1 LIARSETKYDDRGRV
16 YQTVRYGVNPATG
29 TVGQSLADNTWYDA
43 SGNVI
48 KQQPAGARL
57 FTKQVYDGLGRKTK
71 TYVGY
76 DLSESSYAD
85 AGTVAGDT
93 IIEQTE
99 VTYDAA
105 SNVIQNTVKQRYHNA
120 TGTGELTGLTVMPGM
135 VKLLEES
142 WIDQLFRSLR
152 VPPNPMVEVTPN
164 NRQTIKD
171 SIDRITLGGDTC
183 ISCAISS
190 ALTELGQSVGL
201 ADRMIVLSDGEPTAG
216 VRDEAG
222 FFPVAKSA
230 RDASVGITT
239 IGVGT
244 SYNHKIMGAIA
255 LGSGG
260 NHYFIEDPSSLEN
273 AFLAEADKLKGT
285 IAVGATATI
294 TLAEGVTLERVYDR
308 SFEREVNN
316 AKKLKVQLGN
326 FSVGDTRT
334 VLLELNV
341 PTESAGVVPVAEVHL
356 TYDDRVAGKPGT
368 CDGKLSVAVKDDAA
382 APAELDAQVAT
393 RVARSQ
399 TAATLSQVNE
409 LIEQGRLEEAEAKI
423 QVQQQALAA
432 AAEKAKQA
440 APAGKSDKLADDYAG
455 QASTLTNAREGL
467 DPKKGGAK
475 PRAVRKNV
483 EMMNPYM
490 L

>member
-1 LIARSETKYDDRGRV
+1 MKLA
-16 YQTVRYGVNPATG
+16 
-29 TVGQSLADNTWYDA
+29 SLALYSILGVSAAA
-43 SGNVI
+43 SAGYMLAPQPSAKTPDVVRDSSGPTVAVNV
-48 KQQPAGARL
+48 PVAPEATTTFTAGTTLQVEARL
-57 FTKQVYDGLGRKTK
+57 GNPFLAKGSSSKTFLLLDVHPGQ
-71 TYVGY
+71 T
-76 DLSESSYAD
+76 
-85 AGTVAGDT
+85 AGNARPVEGHLAIVIDRSGSMKGDRLPKALN
-93 IIEQTE
+93 
-99 VTYDAA
+99 AA
-105 SNVIQNTVKQRYHNA
+105 KSAVDKLNPGDRVSVISFDTAPR
-120 TGTGELTGLTVMPGM
+120 
-135 VKLLEES
+135 
-142 WIDQLFRSLR
+142 ID
-152 VPPNPMVEVTPN
+152 VPMVEVTEN
-164 NRQTIKD
+164 NRQIIKA

-285 IAVGATATI
+285 VAVGATATI

>member
-1 LIARSETKYDDRGRV
+1 MKLA
-16 YQTVRYGVNPATG
+16 
-29 TVGQSLADNTWYDA
+29 SLALYSILGVSAAASAGYMLAPQPKAKGPDVVQDA
-43 SGNVI
+43 PTTTVAVNLPVAPESTTS
-48 KQQPAGARL
+48 
-57 FTKQVYDGLGRKTK
+57 FT
-71 TYVGY
+71 
-76 DLSESSYAD
+76 
-85 AGTVAGDT
+85 AGTTLQVEGRLGNPFLAKGSSSKTFLLLDVHPGQTAGTARPVEGHLAIVIDRSGSMKGDRLPKALSAAKSAVDKLNPGDRVSVISFDT
-93 IIEQTE
+93 T
-99 VTYDAA
+99 
-105 SNVIQNTVKQRYHNA
+105 
-120 TGTGELTGLTVMPGM
+120 P
-135 VKLLEES
+135 
-142 WIDQLFRSLR
+142 R
-152 VPPNPMVEVTPN
+152 VDVPMVEVIPN

-171 SIDRITLGGDTC
+171 LIDRIALGGDTC
-183 ISCAISS
+183 ISCAISA
-190 ALTELGQSVGL
+190 ALTELGQSSGF

-273 AFLAEADKLKGT
+273 AFLAEASKLKAT

-294 TLAEGVTLERVYDR
+294 TLAEGVSLERVYDR
-308 SFEREVNN
+308 SFEREGNRI
-316 AKKLKVQLGN
+316 KVQLGN
-326 FSVGDTRT
+326 FSTGDTRT
-334 VLLELNV
+334 VLMELNV
-341 PTESAGVVPVAEVHL
+341 PTESVGVVPVADVRL
-356 TYDDRVAGKPGT
+356 AYDDRVSGSAGSCEGQ
-368 CDGKLSVAVKDDAA
+368 LSVAVKDDAA
-382 APAELDAQVAT
+382 PADLDAQVAT

-409 LIEQGRLEEAEAKI
+409 LIEQGRFEEAEAKI

-432 AAEKAKQA
+432 TAEKAKQA
-440 APAGKSDKLADDYAG
+440 APAGKSDKLAEDFAG
-455 QASTLTNAREGL
+455 QTSTLSNARDGL

>member
-1 LIARSETKYDDRGRV
+1 MKLA
-16 YQTVRYGVNPATG
+16 
-29 TVGQSLADNTWYDA
+29 SLALYSILGVSAAA
-43 SGNVI
+43 SAGYMLAPQPSAKTPDVVRDSSGPTVAVNV
-48 KQQPAGARL
+48 PVAPEASTT
-57 FTKQVYDGLGRKTK
+57 FT
-71 TYVGY
+71 
-76 DLSESSYAD
+76 
-85 AGTVAGDT
+85 AGTTLQVEGRLGNPFLAKGSSSKTFLLLDVHPGQTAGTARPVEGHLAIVIDRSGSMKGDRLPKALNAAKSAVDKLNPGDRVSVISFDT
-93 IIEQTE
+93 
-99 VTYDAA
+99 
-105 SNVIQNTVKQRYHNA
+105 
-120 TGTGELTGLTVMPGM
+120 LP
-135 VKLLEES
+135 
-142 WIDQLFRSLR
+142 R
-152 VPPNPMVEVTPN
+152 VDVPMVEVTEN
-164 NRQTIKD
+164 NRQIIKA

-260 NHYFIEDPSSLEN
+260 NHYFVEDPSSLEN

-285 IAVGATATI
+285 IAVGVTATI
-294 TLAEGVTLERVYDR
+294 TMAEGVTLERVYDR
-308 SFEREVNN
+308 SFEREVNS

-326 FSVGDTRT
+326 FSVGETRT

-341 PTESAGVVPVAEVHL
+341 PTENAGVVPVADVHL

-368 CDGKLSVAVKDDAA
+368 CDGKLSVAVKDDAT

-409 LIEQGRLEEAEAKI
+409 LIEQGRLDEAEAKI
-423 QVQQQALAA
+423 QVQQQALAVA
-432 AAEKAKQA
+432 AAKAKQE

>member
-1 LIARSETKYDDRGRV
+1 MKLA
-16 YQTVRYGVNPATG
+16 
-29 TVGQSLADNTWYDA
+29 SLALYSILGVSAAASAGYMLAPQPTAKGPDVVRDA
-43 SGNVI
+43 PTTTVAVNLPVAPESTTS
-48 KQQPAGARL
+48 
-57 FTKQVYDGLGRKTK
+57 FT
-71 TYVGY
+71 
-76 DLSESSYAD
+76 
-85 AGTVAGDT
+85 AGTTLQVEGRLGNPFLAKGSSSKTFLLLDVHPGQTAGTTRPVEGHLAIVIDRSGSMKGDRLPKALNAAKGAVDKLNPGDRVSVISFDT
-93 IIEQTE
+93 LPRVDVPMIE
-99 VTYDAA
+99 VT
-105 SNVIQNTVKQRYHNA
+105 
-120 TGTGELTGLTVMPGM
+120 G
-135 VKLLEES
+135 
-142 WIDQLFRSLR
+142 
-152 VPPNPMVEVTPN
+152 N

-171 SIDRITLGGDTC
+171 AIDRIALGGDTC
-183 ISCAISS
+183 ISCAISA

-260 NHYFIEDPSSLEN
+260 NHYFIENPSALEN
-273 AFLAEADKLKGT
+273 AFLAEADKLKAT
-285 IAVGATATI
+285 VALAATATI
-294 TLAEGVTLERVYDR
+294 TLADGVSLERVYDR
-308 SFEREVNN
+308 SFEREGNRI
-316 AKKLKVQLGN
+316 KVQLGN
-326 FSVGDTRT
+326 FSAGDTRT
-334 VLLELNV
+334 VLMELNV
-341 PTESAGVVPVAEVHL
+341 PTENAGIVSVADVRL
-356 TYDDRVAGKPGT
+356 AYDDRVAGKPGS
-368 CDGKLSVAVKDDAA
+368 CEGKLSVAVKDDAA
-382 APAELDAQVAT
+382 APGELDAQVAT

-409 LIEQGRLEEAEAKI
+409 LIEQGRLEEAESKI

-440 APAGKSDKLADDYAG
+440 APAGKSDKLAEDYAG
-455 QASTLTNAREGL
+455 QASTLTNARDGL